1 MSSTWGWR
9 RPEASLCVRGAGLR
23 RGPPR
28 AAQPP
33 QSTETVPIP
42 AACSLRATERAVHRG
57 ISRGF
62 RTGRPRRPM
71 GTVTRVSGKAL
82 LEPKLVRRG
91 APAVLWREGRWGTRA
106 LGSAG
111 RVGGQPGLQVARLC
125 EIEQVFRQQLQ
136 LVQGEG

>member
-1 MSSTWGWR
+1 MAGCGLQLAR
-9 RPEASLCVRGAGLR
+9 LPRPGHASLRIWAPLGGKPASEQRNGAYPR
-23 RGPPR
+23 RLQLAGDGEGS
-28 AAQPP
+28 AQ
-33 QSTETVPIP
+33 
-42 AACSLRATERAVHRG
+42 RG